1 VKRSEA
7 LKPLSREHHQVLY
20 MAKLLREQ
28 RPEEVVEVFVDFWRG
43 YGVEHFRL
51 EEQVL
56 IPASG
61 LPADH
66 EMVERLM
73 REHREITAMAEAVGP
88 GSPPESLSRLGEAL
102 TAHVR
107 FEERELFPLIESRLD
122 DDELAALA
130 SKLA

>member
-1 VKRSEA
+1 
-7 LKPLSREHHQVLY
+7 
-20 MAKLLREQ
+20 MAKRLREQ
-28 RPEEVVEVFVDFWRG
+28 SAGDVATDFSDFWRE

-61 LPADH
+61 LPVDH
-66 EMVERLM
+66 QMVERLL
-73 REHREITAMAEAVGP
+73 REHREIIAMADSVGP
-88 GSPPESLSRLGEAL
+88 DSSREDLHALGQAL

-122 DDELAALA
+122 DAQLDALA
-130 SKLA
+130 SALG